1 MSARQYLRKCRLI
14 IADDAGNGLDLSNLR
29 IKFSVK
35 KTDAQ
40 TPNAAEIQV
49 WNLADDTANRIKKE
63 FTQVTLEAGYEEN
76 IALIFKGNV
85 KRISKGK
92 ENGVDS
98 FIMIYAGDG
107 DKAYNYSITNT
118 TLAAGS
124 TQNDQVNAA
133 INNMK
138 NNGIST
144 GNIPS
149 LGTEKLARGK
159 VMYGMS
165 RDYLRQ
171 SAKTTGTT
179 WSIQDGKVQF
189 VSLTEVLPNQ
199 AVVLNSSSGLIG
211 SAEQTTEGI
220 KAKCLL
226 NPMLK
231 IASKVKINEEDVTE
245 QKQTDEGDGKKKNL
259 TATAADGFYRLLAV
273 EHVGDTHANEWYSN
287 IVCLDV
293 DATQPPKKSVKKT

>member
-14 IADDAGNGLDLSNLR
+14 VADDAGNGLDLSNLR
-29 IKFSVK
+29 IKFTIK

-40 TPNAAEIQV
+40 TPNTAEIQV
-49 WNLADDTANRIKKE
+49 WNLADDTANQIKKE
-63 FTQVTLEAGYEEN
+63 FTQITLEAGYEEN

-92 ENGVDS
+92 ENGTDS

-107 DKAYNYSITNT
+107 DQAYNYSVVNT
-118 TLAAGS
+118 TLAAGA
-124 TQNDQVNAA
+124 TQNDQVKAA
-133 INNMK
+133 VASMESR
-138 NNGIST
+138 GVST
-144 GNIPS
+144 GAIPD
-149 LGTEKLARGK
+149 LGAGKLARGK
-159 VMYGMS
+159 AMYGMS

-171 SAKTTGTT
+171 SSDTSGST
-179 WSIQDGKVQF
+179 WSIQDGKVQY
-189 VSLTEVLPNQ
+189 VGLTDVLPNQ

-211 SAEQTTEGI
+211 SAEQTTEGV

-231 IASKVKINEEDVTE
+231 IASKVQIDEGSINEE
-245 QKQTDEGDGKKKNL
+245 KKKDDNKAKEL
-259 TATAADGFYRLLAV
+259 STIAGDGFYRLLAV
-273 EHVGDTHANEWYSN
+273 EHTGDTHANEWFSN

-293 DATQPPKKSVKKT
+293 DATQPPSKSVKKT